1 MFKNLFNFKGAP
13 KISEKILEQY
23 GITIVNFNDI
33 KLDKNPIASTG
44 SGTFYK
50 GTYKKVPCSVK
61 VIDITKS
68 DAVKKEFVLWNEYKD
83 NENFLNL
90 LGACIKGDDAYLVF
104 EFFEFFAFTIEFA
117 LEQNL
122 ITEDNR
128 SDLVKQCLYIISVLQ
143 NDERKTSDIRPGVF
157 GITDQV
163 VVKLLDFGTSVSDPL
178 FNNDKIVDERMKY
191 QPPEYFRYKGE
202 DLNYDLWSTGCFLI
216 DIYSTEEPIYTKKM
230 TQNELIKGIFE
241 EENYPNI
248 PSDLSPLLKSI
259 LGRCFEKDIDKR
271 LKIDELVDNMRIFFD
286 IDNYENLN
294 HHEVHNFSFD
304 YENKLEK
311 CYQFAKEINNS
322 MSFTSMMINTNYFVD
337 IENMISAIESYKN
350 ECISNLDKNLQRITN
365 SIQILYEIN
374 KKIINNFHEKA
385 LSKLLIMKEYFNFA
399 LVEITRTKK
408 ISDEVKRGIN
418 ALPKW
423 KNLENHTNI
432 IETYE
437 NSIEQ
442 IKEIVQQFSV
452 NSAFDKISTTYN
464 TNCDIIDSFQGI
476 MKNKSLNLQAFI
488 DFFFENSYMF
498 LSANDINWFCNQLG
512 ITDEIVEEYTI
523 KPPPEE
529 NNNNNINQENYEN
542 NDNNINNIA

>member
-1 MFKNLFNFKGAP
+1 MFKNLFNFRGAP

-33 KLDKNPIASTG
+33 KLDKSPIANTG

-104 EFFEFFAFTIEFA
+104 EFFAFTIEFA
-117 LEQNL
+117 LKQNL

-143 NDERKTSDIRPGVF
+143 NDEKKTSDIRPGVF

-248 PSDLSPLLKSI
+248 PNDLSPLLKSI

-322 MSFTSMMINTNYFVD
+322 MSFTSMMINTNYLVD

-350 ECISNLDKNLQRITN
+350 ECLSNLDKNLQRITN

-374 KKIINNFHEKA
+374 KKIIINFHEKA

-423 KNLENHTNI
+423 KNLENHNNI

-464 TNCDIIDSFQGI
+464 SNCDIIDSFQGI
-476 MKNKSLNLQAFI
+476 MKNKSLNLQTFI

-529 NNNNNINQENYEN
+529 NNINNINKENYEN
-542 NDNNINNIA
+542 NDNNINNNN

>member
-1 MFKNLFNFKGAP
+1 MFKNLFNFKGAA

-104 EFFEFFAFTIEFA
+104 EFFAFTIEFA
-117 LEQNL
+117 LKQNL

-476 MKNKSLNLQAFI
+476 MKNKSLNLQTFI

>member
-90 LGACIKGDDAYLVF
+90 LGTCIKGDDAYLVF
-104 EFFEFFAFTIEFA
+104 EFFAFTIEFA
-117 LEQNL
+117 LKQNL

-350 ECISNLDKNLQRITN
+350 ECLSNLDKNLQRITN

-385 LSKLLIMKEYFNFA
+385 LSKLLIMKQYFNFA
-399 LVEITRTKK
+399 LIEITRTKK

-464 TNCDIIDSFQGI
+464 SNCDIIDSFQGI
-476 MKNKSLNLQAFI
+476 MKNKSLSLQTFI

-523 KPPPEE
+523 KPPAEE
-529 NNNNNINQENYEN
+529 NNINNINEENYEN
-542 NDNNINNIA
+542 NNINNNA

>member
-1 MFKNLFNFKGAP
+1 MFKNLFNFRGAP

-33 KLDKNPIASTG
+33 KLDKSPIANTG

-104 EFFEFFAFTIEFA
+104 EFFAFTIEFA
-117 LEQNL
+117 LKQNL

-143 NDERKTSDIRPGVF
+143 NDEKKTSDIRPGVF

-248 PSDLSPLLKSI
+248 PNDLSPLLKSI

-322 MSFTSMMINTNYFVD
+322 MSFTSMMINTNYLVD
-337 IENMISAIESYKN
+337 IENMISAIEIYKN
-350 ECISNLDKNLQRITN
+350 ECLSNLDKNLQRITN

-374 KKIINNFHEKA
+374 KKIIINFHEKA

-464 TNCDIIDSFQGI
+464 SNCDIIDSFKGI
-476 MKNKSLNLQAFI
+476 MKNKSLNLQTFI

-529 NNNNNINQENYEN
+529 NNINNINEENYEN
-542 NDNNINNIA
+542 NDNNINNNN

>member
-104 EFFEFFAFTIEFA
+104 EFFAFTIEFA
-117 LEQNL
+117 LKQNL

>member
-1 MFKNLFNFKGAP
+1 MFKNLFNFRGAP

-33 KLDKNPIASTG
+33 KLDKSPIANTG

-104 EFFEFFAFTIEFA
+104 EFFAFTIEFA
-117 LEQNL
+117 LKQNL

-143 NDERKTSDIRPGVF
+143 NDEKKTSDIRPGVF

-178 FNNDKIVDERMKY
+178 FNYDKIVDERMKY

-248 PSDLSPLLKSI
+248 PNDLSPLLKSI

-322 MSFTSMMINTNYFVD
+322 MSFTSMMINTNYLVD
-337 IENMISAIESYKN
+337 IENMISAIEIYKN
-350 ECISNLDKNLQRITN
+350 ECLTNLDKNLQRITN

-374 KKIINNFHEKA
+374 KKIIINFHEKA

-423 KNLENHTNI
+423 KNLENHSNI

-442 IKEIVQQFSV
+442 IKEFVQQFSV

-464 TNCDIIDSFQGI
+464 SNCDIIDSFQGI
-476 MKNKSLNLQAFI
+476 MKNNSLNLQTFI

-529 NNNNNINQENYEN
+529 NNINNINEENYEN
-542 NDNNINNIA
+542 NDNNINNNN

>member
-1 MFKNLFNFKGAP
+1 MFKNLFNFRGAP

-33 KLDKNPIASTG
+33 KLDKSPIANTG

-104 EFFEFFAFTIEFA
+104 EFFAFTIEFA
-117 LEQNL
+117 LKQNL

-143 NDERKTSDIRPGVF
+143 NDEKKTSDIRPGVF

-248 PSDLSPLLKSI
+248 PNDLSPLLKSI

-322 MSFTSMMINTNYFVD
+322 MSFTSMMINTNYLVD
-337 IENMISAIESYKN
+337 IENMISAIEIYKN
-350 ECISNLDKNLQRITN
+350 ECLSNLDKNLQRITN

-374 KKIINNFHEKA
+374 KKIIINFHEKA

-423 KNLENHTNI
+423 KNLENHSNI

-464 TNCDIIDSFQGI
+464 SNCDIIDSFQGI
-476 MKNKSLNLQAFI
+476 MKNKSLNLQTFI

-529 NNNNNINQENYEN
+529 NNINNINEENYEN
-542 NDNNINNIA
+542 NDNNINNNN

>member
-1 MFKNLFNFKGAP
+1 MFKNLFNFRGAP

-33 KLDKNPIASTG
+33 KLDKSPIANTG

-104 EFFEFFAFTIEFA
+104 EFFAFTIEFA
-117 LEQNL
+117 LKQNL

-143 NDERKTSDIRPGVF
+143 NDEKKTSDIRPGVF

-248 PSDLSPLLKSI
+248 PNDLSPLLKSI

-322 MSFTSMMINTNYFVD
+322 MSFTSMMINTNYLVD
-337 IENMISAIESYKN
+337 IENMISAIEIYKN
-350 ECISNLDKNLQRITN
+350 ECLTNLDKNLQRITN

-374 KKIINNFHEKA
+374 KKIIINFHEKA

-423 KNLENHTNI
+423 KNLENHSNI

-464 TNCDIIDSFQGI
+464 SNCDIIDSFQGI
-476 MKNKSLNLQAFI
+476 MKNKSLNLQTFI

-529 NNNNNINQENYEN
+529 NNINNINEENYEN
-542 NDNNINNIA
+542 NDNNINNNN

>member
-1 MFKNLFNFKGAP
+1 MFKSIFNFKGSA

-23 GITIVNFNDI
+23 GITIINYNDI
-33 KLDKNPIASTG
+33 KMDKNPIADTG

-50 GTYKKVPCSVK
+50 GTYKKVPCSIK

-68 DAVKKEFVLWNEYKD
+68 DSVKKEFVLWNEYKS

-90 LGACIKGDDAYLVF
+90 IGACIKGDDAYLVF
-104 EFFEFFAFTIEFA
+104 EFFAFTIEFA
-117 LEQNL
+117 LKQNL

-163 VVKLLDFGTSVSDPL
+163 VVKLLDFGTCVNDPL

-216 DIYSTEEPIYTKKM
+216 DIYSTEEPIYNKKM
-230 TQNELIKGIFE
+230 TQKELIQGIFE
-241 EENYPNI
+241 EENYPRI
-248 PSDLSPLLKSI
+248 PDDLSPLLKSI

-294 HHEVHNFSFD
+294 HHEIHQFSFD

-311 CYQFAKEINNS
+311 CYQFAKDINNS
-322 MSFTSMMINTNYFVD
+322 MSFTSMMINTNYLIE
-337 IENMISAIESYKN
+337 IENMISSIESYKDD
-350 ECISNLDKNLQRITN
+350 CIKLLDKNLEKITN
-365 SIQILYEIN
+365 SVKILSEIN
-374 KKIINNFHEKA
+374 KKIINLFHEKA
-385 LSKLLIMKEYFNFA
+385 LNKLLIMKEYFNVA
-399 LVEITRTKK
+399 LNEITRTKK
-408 ISDEVKRGIN
+408 FSDEVKRGIN

-423 KNLENHTNI
+423 KNLENHNNI

-437 NSIEQ
+437 NSVDK

-452 NSAFDKISTTYN
+452 NNAFDKISNIYN
-464 TNCDIIDSFQGI
+464 SNCDIIDSFQSI
-476 MKNKSLNLQAFI
+476 MKNKSLNLQNFI
-488 DFFFENSYMF
+488 DFFFDNSYMF
-498 LSANDINWFCNQLG
+498 LSCNDINWFCNQLG
-512 ITDEIVEEYTI
+512 ILDEVVEEYTI

-529 NNNNNINQENYEN
+529 GN
-542 NDNNINNIA
+542 NNINNINNENEINTNNNNT

>member
-1 MFKNLFNFKGAP
+1 MFKNLFNFRGAP

-33 KLDKNPIASTG
+33 KLDKSPIANTG

-104 EFFEFFAFTIEFA
+104 EFFAFTIEFA
-117 LEQNL
+117 LKQNL

-143 NDERKTSDIRPGVF
+143 NDEKKTSDIRPGVF

-248 PSDLSPLLKSI
+248 PNDLSPLLKSI

-322 MSFTSMMINTNYFVD
+322 MSFTSMMINTNYLVD
-337 IENMISAIESYKN
+337 IENMISAIEIYKN
-350 ECISNLDKNLQRITN
+350 ECLNNLDKNLQRITN

-374 KKIINNFHEKA
+374 KKIIINFHEKA

-423 KNLENHTNI
+423 KNLENHSNI

-464 TNCDIIDSFQGI
+464 SNCDIIDSFQGI
-476 MKNKSLNLQAFI
+476 MKNKSLNLQTFI

-529 NNNNNINQENYEN
+529 NNINNINEENYEN
-542 NDNNINNIA
+542 NDNNINNNN

>member
-1 MFKNLFNFKGAP
+1 MFKNIFNFKGSP

-23 GITIVNFNDI
+23 GITIINYSDI
-33 KLDKNPIASTG
+33 KMDKAPIAYTG
-44 SGTFYK
+44 SGVFYK
-50 GTYKKVPCSVK
+50 GTYKKVPCSIK

-68 DAVKKEFVLWNEYKD
+68 DSIKKEFVLWNQYKS

-104 EFFEFFAFTIEFA
+104 EFFAFTVEFA
-117 LEQNL
+117 LKQNL

-163 VVKLLDFGTSVSDPL
+163 VVKLLDFGTCVNDPL

-216 DIYSTEEPIYTKKM
+216 DIYSTEEPIYSKKM
-230 TQNELIKGIFE
+230 TQKELIEGIFE
-241 EENYPNI
+241 QENYPRI
-248 PSDLSPLLKSI
+248 PDDLSPLLKSI

-271 LKIDELVDNMRIFFD
+271 IKIDELVDNMRIFFD

-294 HHEVHNFSFD
+294 HHEIHNFSFD

-311 CYQFAKEINNS
+311 CYQFAKELNNS
-322 MSFTSMMINTNYFVD
+322 MSFTSMMINSNYLID
-337 IENMISAIESYKN
+337 IENMISAIESYKDD
-350 ECISNLDKNLQRITN
+350 CIKLLDKNVERITN
-365 SIQILYEIN
+365 SIKILSEIN
-374 KKIINNFHEKA
+374 KKVINLFHEKA
-385 LSKLLIMKEYFNFA
+385 LNKLLIMKEYFNVA
-399 LVEITRTKK
+399 LNEITRTKK
-408 ISDEVKRGIN
+408 MSDEVKRGIN

-423 KNLENHTNI
+423 KNLENHNNI

-437 NSIEQ
+437 NSVDK
-442 IKEIVQQFSV
+442 IKEIVQQFSE
-452 NSAFDKISTTYN
+452 NSAFDKISTIYN
-464 TNCDIIDSFQGI
+464 STCDIIDSFQRI
-476 MKNKSLNLQAFI
+476 MKNKSLNLQNFI
-488 DFFFENSYMF
+488 DFFFDNSYMF
-498 LSANDINWFCNQLG
+498 LSGNDINWFCNQLG
-512 ITDEIVEEYTI
+512 ILDEVVEEYTI

-529 NNNNNINQENYEN
+529 ENNNNNNNINNENEINTNSN
-542 NDNNINNIA
+542 NNNT

>member
-1 MFKNLFNFKGAP
+1 MY
-13 KISEKILEQY
+13 SEKVMDHFMNPRNVGEIENAS
-23 GITIVNFNDI
+23 GVGTVGNAKCGDI
-33 KLDKNPIASTG
+33 
-44 SGTFYK
+44 
-50 GTYKKVPCSVK
+50 
-61 VIDITKS
+61 
-68 DAVKKEFVLWNEYKD
+68 
-83 NENFLNL
+83 
-90 LGACIKGDDAYLVF
+90 
-104 EFFEFFAFTIEFA
+104 
-117 LEQNL
+117 
-122 ITEDNR
+122 
-128 SDLVKQCLYIISVLQ
+128 
-143 NDERKTSDIRPGVF
+143 
-157 GITDQV
+157 
-163 VVKLLDFGTSVSDPL
+163 
-178 FNNDKIVDERMKY
+178 
-191 QPPEYFRYKGE
+191 
-202 DLNYDLWSTGCFLI
+202 
-216 DIYSTEEPIYTKKM
+216 
-230 TQNELIKGIFE
+230 
-241 EENYPNI
+241 
-248 PSDLSPLLKSI
+248 
-259 LGRCFEKDIDKR
+259 
-271 LKIDELVDNMRIFFD
+271 MRIFFD
-286 IDNYENLN
+286 IDSYENLN

-385 LSKLLIMKEYFNFA
+385 LSKLLIMKQYFNFT
-399 LVEITRTKK
+399 LIEITRTKK

-476 MKNKSLNLQAFI
+476 MKNKSLNLQTFI

-529 NNNNNINQENYEN
+529 NNINNINEEIYENNNINN
-542 NDNNINNIA
+542 NA

>member
-1 MFKNLFNFKGAP
+1 MFKNLFSFKGSP
-13 KISEKILEQY
+13 KITEKIIEQY
-23 GITIVNFNDI
+23 GITLISYRDI
-33 KLDKNPIASTG
+33 KFDKDPIAITG

-50 GTYKKVPCSVK
+50 GTFRKVPCSIK

-68 DAVKKEFVLWNEYKD
+68 DTVKKEFSLWNQYKS

-104 EFFEFFAFTIEFA
+104 EFFAFTIEFA
-117 LEQNL
+117 LKQNL

-350 ECISNLDKNLQRITN
+350 ECLSNLDKNLQRITN

-385 LSKLLIMKEYFNFA
+385 LSKLLIMKQYFNFA
-399 LVEITRTKK
+399 LIEITRTKK

-464 TNCDIIDSFQGI
+464 SNCDIIDSFQGI
-476 MKNKSLNLQAFI
+476 MKNKSLSLQTFI

>member
-1 MFKNLFNFKGAP
+1 MARIFYNDLDDNDKEEIKKYYKLN
-13 KISEKILEQY
+13 I
-23 GITIVNFNDI
+23 NFNDI
-33 KLDKNPIASTG
+33 KLDKSPIASTG

-68 DAVKKEFVLWNEYKD
+68 DAVKKEFVLWSEYKD

-104 EFFEFFAFTIEFA
+104 EFFAFTIEFA
-117 LEQNL
+117 LKQNL

-143 NDERKTSDIRPGVF
+143 NDERKTCDIRPGVF

-163 VVKLLDFGTSVSDPL
+163 VVKLLDFGTCVSDPL

-216 DIYSTEEPIYTKKM
+216 DIYSTEEPIYTKKL

-241 EENYPNI
+241 EENYPQI

-271 LKIDELVDNMRIFFD
+271 LKIDELIDNMRIFFD

-322 MSFTSMMINTNYFVD
+322 MSFTSMMINTNYLVD
-337 IENMISAIESYKN
+337 IENMISAIENYKN

-385 LSKLLIMKEYFNFA
+385 LSKLLIMKEYFNFT
-399 LVEITRTKK
+399 LIEITRTKK

-418 ALPKW
+418 SLPKW

-464 TNCDIIDSFQGI
+464 SNCDIIDSFQGI
-476 MKNKSLNLQAFI
+476 MKNKSLTLQTFI

-523 KPPPEE
+523 KPPPED
-529 NNNNNINQENYEN
+529 NNNNNINEENYDN
-542 NDNNINNIA
+542 NDNNINNNV

>member
-1 MFKNLFNFKGAP
+1 MFKNLFNFKGSP

-33 KLDKNPIASTG
+33 KLDKTPIANTG

-104 EFFEFFAFTIEFA
+104 EFFAFTIEFA
-117 LEQNL
+117 LKQNL

-241 EENYPNI
+241 EENYPSI

-350 ECISNLDKNLQRITN
+350 ECLSNLDKNLQRITN

-385 LSKLLIMKEYFNFA
+385 LSKLLIMKQYFNFA
-399 LVEITRTKK
+399 LIEITRTKK

-464 TNCDIIDSFQGI
+464 SNCDIIDSFQGI
-476 MKNKSLNLQAFI
+476 MKNKSLSLQTFI

-523 KPPPEE
+523 KPPAEENNINNINEENYE
-529 NNNNNINQENYEN
+529 NNNNNINN
-542 NDNNINNIA
+542 NA

>member
-1 MFKNLFNFKGAP
+1 MFKNLFNFRGAP

-33 KLDKNPIASTG
+33 KLDKSPIANTG

-104 EFFEFFAFTIEFA
+104 EFFAFTIEFA
-117 LEQNL
+117 LKQNL

-143 NDERKTSDIRPGVF
+143 NDEKKTSDIRPGVF

-248 PSDLSPLLKSI
+248 PNDLSPLLKSI

-322 MSFTSMMINTNYFVD
+322 MSFTSMMINTNYLVD
-337 IENMISAIESYKN
+337 IENMISAIEIYKN
-350 ECISNLDKNLQRITN
+350 ECLSNLDKNLQRITN

-374 KKIINNFHEKA
+374 KKIIINFHEKA

-464 TNCDIIDSFQGI
+464 SNCDIIDSFQGI
-476 MKNKSLNLQAFI
+476 MKNKSLNLQTFI

-529 NNNNNINQENYEN
+529 NNINNINEENYEN
-542 NDNNINNIA
+542 NDNNINNNN

>member
-1 MFKNLFNFKGAP
+1 MFKNLFNFKGSP

-33 KLDKNPIASTG
+33 KLDKSPIASTG

-68 DAVKKEFVLWNEYKD
+68 DAVKKEFVLWSEYKD

-104 EFFEFFAFTIEFA
+104 EFFAFTIEFA
-117 LEQNL
+117 LKQNL

-143 NDERKTSDIRPGVF
+143 NDERKTCDIRPGVF

-163 VVKLLDFGTSVSDPL
+163 VVKLLDFGTCVSDPL

-216 DIYSTEEPIYTKKM
+216 DIYSTEEPIYTKKL

-241 EENYPNI
+241 EENYPQI

-271 LKIDELVDNMRIFFD
+271 LKIDELIDNMRIFFD

-322 MSFTSMMINTNYFVD
+322 MSFTSMMINTNYLVD
-337 IENMISAIESYKN
+337 IENMISAIENYKN

-385 LSKLLIMKEYFNFA
+385 LSKLLIMKEYFNFT
-399 LVEITRTKK
+399 LIEITRTKK

-418 ALPKW
+418 SLPKW

-464 TNCDIIDSFQGI
+464 SNCDIIDSFQGI
-476 MKNKSLNLQAFI
+476 MKNKSLTLQTFI

-523 KPPPEE
+523 KPPPED
-529 NNNNNINQENYEN
+529 NNNNNINEENYDN
-542 NDNNINNIA
+542 NDNNINNNV

>member
-1 MFKNLFNFKGAP
+1 MFKSIFNFKGSA

-23 GITIVNFNDI
+23 GITIINYNDI
-33 KLDKNPIASTG
+33 KMDKNPIADTG

-50 GTYKKVPCSVK
+50 GTYKKVPCSIK

-68 DAVKKEFVLWNEYKD
+68 DSVKKEFVLWNEYKS

-90 LGACIKGDDAYLVF
+90 IGACIKGDDAYLVF
-104 EFFEFFAFTIEFA
+104 EFFAFTIEFA
-117 LEQNL
+117 LKQNL

-163 VVKLLDFGTSVSDPL
+163 VVKLLDFGTCVNDPL

-216 DIYSTEEPIYTKKM
+216 DIYSTEEPIYNKKM
-230 TQNELIKGIFE
+230 TQKELIQGIFE
-241 EENYPNI
+241 EENYPRI
-248 PSDLSPLLKSI
+248 PDDLSPLLKSI

-294 HHEVHNFSFD
+294 HHEIHQFSFD

-311 CYQFAKEINNS
+311 CYQFAKDINNS
-322 MSFTSMMINTNYFVD
+322 MSFTSMMINTNYLIE
-337 IENMISAIESYKN
+337 IENMISSIESYKDD
-350 ECISNLDKNLQRITN
+350 CIKLLDKNLEKITN
-365 SIQILYEIN
+365 SVKILSEIN
-374 KKIINNFHEKA
+374 KKIINLFHEKA
-385 LSKLLIMKEYFNFA
+385 LNKLLIMKEYFNVA
-399 LVEITRTKK
+399 LNEITRTKK
-408 ISDEVKRGIN
+408 FSDEVKRGIN

-423 KNLENHTNI
+423 KNLENHNNI

-437 NSIEQ
+437 NSVDK

-452 NSAFDKISTTYN
+452 NSAFDKISNIYN
-464 TNCDIIDSFQGI
+464 SNCDIIDSFQSI
-476 MKNKSLNLQAFI
+476 MKNKSLNLQNFI
-488 DFFFENSYMF
+488 DFFFDNSYMF
-498 LSANDINWFCNQLG
+498 LSCNDINWFCNQLG
-512 ITDEIVEEYTI
+512 ILDEVVEEYTI

-529 NNNNNINQENYEN
+529 GN
-542 NDNNINNIA
+542 NNINNINNENEINTNNNNT

>member
-104 EFFEFFAFTIEFA
+104 EFFAFTIEFA
-117 LEQNL
+117 LKQNL

-476 MKNKSLNLQAFI
+476 MKNKSLNLQTFI

>member
-1 MFKNLFNFKGAP
+1 MFKNLFNFKGTP

-33 KLDKNPIASTG
+33 KLDKSPIANTG

-104 EFFEFFAFTIEFA
+104 EFFAFTIEFA
-117 LEQNL
+117 LKQNL

-202 DLNYDLWSTGCFLI
+202 DLNYDLWSTGLFLI

-241 EENYPNI
+241 EENYPHI

-322 MSFTSMMINTNYFVD
+322 MSFTSMMINTNYLVD

-399 LVEITRTKK
+399 LIEITRTKK

-423 KNLENHTNI
+423 KNLENHNNI

-437 NSIEQ
+437 NSIDQ

-464 TNCDIIDSFQGI
+464 SNCDIIDSFQNI
-476 MKNKSLNLQAFI
+476 MKNKSLNLQTFI

-529 NNNNNINQENYEN
+529 NNNNNISEEIYEN
-542 NDNNINNIA
+542 NDNYINNNV

>member
-1 MFKNLFNFKGAP
+1 MFKNLFNFRGAP

-33 KLDKNPIASTG
+33 KLDKSPIANTG

-104 EFFEFFAFTIEFA
+104 EFFAFTIEFA
-117 LEQNL
+117 LKQNL

-143 NDERKTSDIRPGVF
+143 NDEKKTSDIRPGVF

-163 VVKLLDFGTSVSDPL
+163 IVKLLDFGTSVSDPL

-248 PSDLSPLLKSI
+248 PNDLSPLLKSI

-322 MSFTSMMINTNYFVD
+322 MSFTSMMINTNYLVD
-337 IENMISAIESYKN
+337 IENMISAIEIYKN
-350 ECISNLDKNLQRITN
+350 ECLSNLDKNLQRITN

-374 KKIINNFHEKA
+374 KKIIINFHEKA

-464 TNCDIIDSFQGI
+464 SNCDIIDSFQGI
-476 MKNKSLNLQAFI
+476 MKNKSLNLQTFI

-529 NNNNNINQENYEN
+529 NNINNINEENYEN
-542 NDNNINNIA
+542 NDNNINNNN

>member
-1 MFKNLFNFKGAP
+1 MFKGLFSFKGSP

-23 GITIVNFNDI
+23 GINIINYNDI
-33 KLDKNPIASTG
+33 KIDKTPIALTG
-44 SGTFYK
+44 SGIFYK
-50 GTYKKVPCSVK
+50 GTYKKVPCSIK
-61 VIDITKS
+61 IIDITKS
-68 DAVKKEFVLWNEYKD
+68 DSIKKEFVLWNQYKT
-83 NENFLNL
+83 NENFLNIT
-90 LGACIKGDDAYLVF
+90 GACIKGDDAYLVF
-104 EFFEFFAFTIEFA
+104 EFFAFTIEFA
-117 LEQNL
+117 LKQNL

-143 NDERKTSDIRPGVF
+143 NDEKKNCDIRPGIF

-178 FNNDKIVDERMKY
+178 FNNDKIVEERMKY

-216 DIYSTEEPIYTKKM
+216 DMYSTEEPIYIKKM
-230 TQNELIKGIFE
+230 NQNELIKGIFE
-241 EENYPNI
+241 EENYPKI
-248 PSDLSPLLKSI
+248 PSDLSPLLQSI

-294 HHEVHNFSFD
+294 HHVIHQFNFD

-311 CYQFAKEINNS
+311 CYQFAKDINNS
-322 MSFTSMMINTNYFVD
+322 MSFTSMMINTNYFVE
-337 IENMISAIESYKN
+337 IENMIGAIDSYK
-350 ECISNLDKNLQRITN
+350 EDCLKSLDKNLDRIIN
-365 SIQILYEIN
+365 SIKILHDIN
-374 KKIINNFHEKA
+374 KKIIIHFHEKA
-385 LSKLLIMKEYFNFA
+385 LNKLLIMKEYFNVA
-399 LVEITRTKK
+399 LNEITRTKK
-408 ISDEVKRGIN
+408 LSDEVKRGIN

-437 NSIEQ
+437 NSVEK
-442 IKEIVQQFSV
+442 IKEIVQQFSE
-452 NSAFDKISTTYN
+452 NSAFDKISKTYN
-464 TNCDIIDSFQGI
+464 SNCDIIDSFQGI
-476 MKNKSLNLQAFI
+476 MQNKSLNLQSFI

-498 LSANDINWFCNQLG
+498 LSCNDVNWFCNQLG

-523 KPPPEE
+523 KPPNEE
-529 NNNNNINQENYEN
+529 TNNNNNNNNEN
-542 NDNNINNIA
+542 NENIINNINNN